1 MFDFKPHYEVA
12 LRADS
17 EDKGKVGRVSHK
29 SSQEI
34 ILPKIPQDSFLG
46 FRSDFIHCG
55 FSMHSPIT
63 PGSAGQT
70 NPNSIHLTPR
80 VFAHFWSLLKLFDN
94 ALALPI
100 RQGKMWPGAR
110 PPSEKFG
117 RHIATIKFRL
127 CLDNLA
133 ISHTYKQDSQ
143 DSWGNGEVPSVGV
156 KALVKSLRADLHQ
169 RDEEIRSH
177 TEEGGSSKSAKY
189 TRAKSLYGAELRM
202 TDIYMRAVVA
212 IFREPDLQFVVNN
225 SHPDFESPYSVAP
238 LSSINDAAFDK
249 DDYTELDWLPTDQ
262 SPKFYMG
269 EVASCPE
276 FSFVKKIEKVRLPSD
291 DPTQGVSKMSKFG
304 SEPSHECIMG
314 RELGI
319 CICLAI
325 PCSILIYLLAD
336 PRQVQLSMATQRRKD
351 LEAELEELDPMDP
364 SVVGV
369 KGLVEGIS
377 DMFPGSLSD

>member
-17 EDKGKVGRVSHK
+17 EDKGKVSQVEPRFKPRVYQISF
-29 SSQEI
+29 
-34 ILPKIPQDSFLG
+34 QDSFLG

-63 PGSAGQT
+63 PESDEAS
-70 NPNSIHLTPR
+70 PNSIHLTPR
-80 VFAHFWSLLKLFDN
+80 VFAHLWSILRLFDN

-117 RHIATIKFRL
+117 RHLATIKLRL

-133 ISHTYKQDSQ
+133 IAHTYKQDSQ

-169 RDEEIRSH
+169 RDEEIRSQA
-177 TEEGGSSKSAKY
+177 EEVGGLKSFKY
-189 TRAKSLYGAELRM
+189 TRAKSLYGVELRM
-202 TDIYMRAVVA
+202 TDIFMRAVVS
-212 IFREPDLQFVVNN
+212 IFREPDLQSVVSNP
-225 SHPDFESPYSVAP
+225 HPDFESPYSVAP
-238 LSSINDAAFDK
+238 LSSIHDVAFDK

-276 FSFVKKIEKVRLPSD
+276 FSFVKKIEDVRQPSD

-319 CICLAI
+319 CIHLTLWTTPNVLGRPATGPAI
-325 PCSILIYLLAD
+325 DGYGTEKES
-336 PRQVQLSMATQRRKD
+336 
-351 LEAELEELDPMDP
+351 
-364 SVVGV
+364 
-369 KGLVEGIS
+369 
-377 DMFPGSLSD
+377 